1 MTRLLAALK
10 KAFEGRIACKEITL
24 SEKDFG
30 FQKEFAKPGVE
41 TNCELVTG
49 RKGVESDQ
57 VQKGEGGDGR
67 RMRRKSWPGHHQ
79 ILNTEYQIQN
89 TDNQIQN
96 TENKIT
102 NYQNY
107 KIKKYCKY

>member
-30 FQKEFAKPGVE
+30 FQKEFAKPGVA

-67 RMRRKSWPGHHQ
+67 RMRRKIWPGDRQ
-79 ILNTEYQIQN
+79 IPICQN
-89 TDNQIQN
+89 T
-96 TENKIT
+96 
-102 NYQNY
+102 
-107 KIKKYCKY
+107 KY

>member
-1 MTRLLAALK
+1 MKLLKGGSLAK
-10 KAFEGRIACKEITL
+10 NHFGS

-30 FQKEFAKPGVE
+30 FQKEFVKPGVE
-41 TNCELVTG
+41 THCELVTG

-79 ILNTEYQIQN
+79 ISNTEY
-89 TDNQIQN
+89 
-96 TENKIT
+96 KIT
-102 NYQNY
+102 NDP
-107 KIKKYCKY
+107 I